1 MFNHCF
7 TRFAAS
13 DQGLTLR
20 RPAFVLLVL
29 VFATLLLQSFRLPAS
44 AAQSVVSATVTSSAA
59 SGNSGNSGNAS
70 AAAEQT
76 AATRVLFSL
85 PPGLKYA
92 LLALQNPE
100 RLVVD
105 FPLSRVPPAIKAM
118 AEQFDPKDPLI
129 KAVRYGQF
137 KPGVVRV
144 VFDLKQQVDVS
155 AERSAAQVPGIADAK
170 QDQQLVLRLQPKS
183 VTPSTSALAMQ
194 ADAPVPVASPGP
206 SPSAAVTS
214 GTVANS
220 AAATSAA
227 ATSTATSNTATTSP
241 TTTSTAQPA
250 LIAGNNGE
258 RTQQSTPMP
267 RASTA
272 AASAGRP
279 SRPMSLSTQTG
290 FDIGLEN
297 SEYRWRDWA
306 GGQPYSQATSSRV
319 GMSVGFT
326 QVFEVDEDDVFV
338 RVESGYSTGNT
349 TRKIRSAVNPDA
361 LKDAGRKSEPW
372 WDARL
377 IVGSDW
383 NFRDFSM
390 VPYVGIGY
398 RALKTTAALNL
409 PASGSYRRD
418 IQHHYIPIGL
428 TLRHSLPN
436 GARLS
441 SNLEYD
447 HFVSGKVTSYYA
459 EDPET
464 NAQAIGTVKN
474 ALKKG
479 LGMRGSVMYE
489 QDPWSIGPFFRFWK
503 VGASDSI
510 QVKSVYDV
518 YEGINKSYEIGVNA
532 RYRF

>member
-1 MFNHCF
+1 MPIESH
-7 TRFAAS
+7 TRLAAS
-13 DQGLTLR
+13 GQGIALR
-20 RPAFVLLVL
+20 RPAFVLLPALIAL
-29 VFATLLLQSFRLPAS
+29 VASWIAMPVS
-44 AAQSVVSATVTSSAA
+44 AAATAP
-59 SGNSGNSGNAS
+59 
-70 AAAEQT
+70 AAAEQSP
-76 AATRVLFSL
+76 ATRVVFSL
-85 PPGLKYA
+85 PPGLKYE
-92 LLALQNPE
+92 LLALKNPE

-105 FPLSRVPPAIKAM
+105 FPLRRIPPSIRAMADHFDRNDSLIKAM
-118 AEQFDPKDPLI
+118 
-129 KAVRYGQF
+129 RYGQF
-137 KPGVVRV
+137 KPGIVRV
-144 VFDLKQQVDVS
+144 VFDLKQEVEVS
-155 AERSAAQVPGIADAK
+155 AEQTAGTDAGK
-170 QDQQLVLRLQPKS
+170 SVQQLALRLQGKS
-183 VTPSTSALAMQ
+183 ITSLASTSNSTSTSAGTSTGTS
-194 ADAPVPVASPGP
+194 PEPSASP
-206 SPSAAVTS
+206 AVTP
-214 GTVANS
+214 GT
-220 AAATSAA
+220 AATSAA
-227 ATSTATSNTATTSP
+227 ATGP
-241 TTTSTAQPA
+241 TTISTAQPA
-250 LIAGNNGE
+250 QIAGNNGE

-267 RASTA
+267 RASA
-272 AASAGRP
+272 ATASAGRP

-290 FDIGLEN
+290 FDLGLEN

-306 GGQPYSQATSSRV
+306 GGQPYSQATSSRIGV
-319 GMSVGFT
+319 SVGIT

-349 TRKIRSAVNPDA
+349 TRNIRSAVNPDA
-361 LKDAGRKSEPW
+361 LKDAGKRSEPW
-372 WDARL
+372 WDSRL

-383 NFRDFSM
+383 NFRDFSV

-409 PASGSYRRD
+409 PASATYRRE
-418 IQHHYIPIGL
+418 IQHHYVPIGL
-428 TLRHSLPN
+428 TFRHSLPN

-479 LGMRGSVMYE
+479 LGMRGSVLYE

-503 VGASDSI
+503 IGASDSI

>member
-1 MFNHCF
+1 MPIEFH
-7 TRFAAS
+7 TRLAAS
-13 DQGLTLR
+13 GQGSALR
-20 RPAFVLLVL
+20 RPAFVLLPALIAL
-29 VFATLLLQSFRLPAS
+29 VASGMAMPAS
-44 AAQSVVSATVTSSAA
+44 AAATSPAAGEQSL
-59 SGNSGNSGNAS
+59 
-70 AAAEQT
+70 
-76 AATRVLFSL
+76 ATRVVFSL
-85 PPGLKYA
+85 PPSLKYE
-92 LLALQNPE
+92 LLALKNPE

-105 FPLSRVPPAIKAM
+105 FPLRRIPPAIKAM
-118 AEQFDPKDPLI
+118 ADHFDRNDSLI
-129 KAVRYGQF
+129 KAMRYGQF
-137 KPGVVRV
+137 KPGIVRV
-144 VFDLKQQVDVS
+144 VFDLKQEVEVS
-155 AERSAAQVPGIADAK
+155 AEQSADTDAGK
-170 QDQQLVLRLQPKS
+170 PVQQLALRLQGKAMTS
-183 VTPSTSALAMQ
+183 LASASAGTSAGTSESASVV
-194 ADAPVPVASPGP
+194 APPAP
-206 SPSAAVTS
+206 AQ
-214 GTVANS
+214 
-220 AAATSAA
+220 AAAPTAESVAA
-227 ATSTATSNTATTSP
+227 ASTATQPTS
-241 TTTSTAQPA
+241 
-250 LIAGNNGE
+250 IAGDASE
-258 RTQQSTPMP
+258 RIQQYTPMP
-267 RASTA
+267 RARNGVAEVES
-272 AASAGRP
+272 RLR
-279 SRPMSLSTQTG
+279 RPMSLSTQTG

-306 GGQPYSQATSSRV
+306 SGQPYSQATSSRV

-349 TRKIRSAVNPDA
+349 TRKVRSAVNPDA
-361 LKDAGRKSEPW
+361 LKDAGKKSEPW
-372 WDARL
+372 WDSRL

-390 VPYVGIGY
+390 APYIGIGY

-409 PASGSYRRD
+409 PASGTYRRD
-418 IQHHYIPIGL
+418 IQHHYLPIGL
-428 TLRHSLPN
+428 TFRHSLPN

-479 LGMRGSVMYE
+479 LGVRGSVMYE

-503 VGASDSI
+503 IGASDSI